1 MKFKAHRQAVAPH
14 TLAASRPGRQ
24 STGTLP
30 CPAVGSRRPE
40 AGGRFGIFLAS
51 AAKKQHLSRLPRNA
65 FQAGKVALCPTIEA
79 ATQTSRKGGTE
90 VARGGAQ
97 LEASFERSGGQV
109 VLMWKMKAIKKT
121 KKSLVGIKAMAP
133 EPVHS
138 VPVQSAALAAAGPA
152 PAKSQS
158 PRPARVSLEL
168 VEPAA
173 QQVYVAGS
181 FNGWKPDTTPLAAL
195 GNGRWKG
202 DLKLG
207 PGRYE
212 YLFVVDGQ
220 WRPDPNARE
229 TVQNPFGGRNSV
241 VMVSE

>member
-1 MKFKAHRQAVAPH
+1 MKV
-14 TLAASRPGRQ
+14 T
-24 STGTLP
+24 
-30 CPAVGSRRPE
+30 
-40 AGGRFGIFLAS
+40 
-51 AAKKQHLSRLPRNA
+51 
-65 FQAGKVALCPTIEA
+65 
-79 ATQTSRKGGTE
+79 
-90 VARGGAQ
+90 
-97 LEASFERSGGQV
+97 
-109 VLMWKMKAIKKT
+109 KKT
-121 KKSLVGIKAMAP
+121 KKSLVGIEAGAS
-133 EPVHS
+133 EPVKS
-138 VPVQSAALAAAGPA
+138 VTARSVEPTVAQPA
-152 PAKSQS
+152 PAKPRS
-158 PRPARVSLEL
+158 PKPARVSLEL

>member
-1 MKFKAHRQAVAPH
+1 M
-14 TLAASRPGRQ
+14 L
-24 STGTLP
+24 
-30 CPAVGSRRPE
+30 
-40 AGGRFGIFLAS
+40 
-51 AAKKQHLSRLPRNA
+51 
-65 FQAGKVALCPTIEA
+65 
-79 ATQTSRKGGTE
+79 
-90 VARGGAQ
+90 
-97 LEASFERSGGQV
+97 
-109 VLMWKMKAIKKT
+109 KMKTTNKT
-121 KKSLVGIKAMAP
+121 KKSLVGIKTSAP
-133 EPVHS
+133 EAAKS
-138 VPVQSAALAAAGPA
+138 VPVRSAEPAVAQPALV
-152 PAKSQS
+152 KSCS
-158 PRPARVSLEL
+158 PQPARVSLEL

-181 FNGWKPDTTPLAAL
+181 FNEWKPQATPMVAL

-229 TVQNPFGGRNSV
+229 TVQNPFGGQNSV

>member
-1 MKFKAHRQAVAPH
+1 MLMKKATNKTKKPLVGVNAVAPE
-14 TLAASRPGRQ
+14 
-24 STGTLP
+24 
-30 CPAVGSRRPE
+30 PA
-40 AGGRFGIFLAS
+40 
-51 AAKKQHLSRLPRNA
+51 K
-65 FQAGKVALCPTIEA
+65 
-79 ATQTSRKGGTE
+79 
-90 VARGGAQ
+90 
-97 LEASFERSGGQV
+97 
-109 VLMWKMKAIKKT
+109 
-121 KKSLVGIKAMAP
+121 
-133 EPVHS
+133 S
-138 VPVQSAALAAAGPA
+138 VPVRSVEPAVAQPA

-158 PRPARVSLEL
+158 LHPARVSLEL

-181 FNGWKPDTTPLAAL
+181 FNGWKPETTPLMAL

>member
-1 MKFKAHRQAVAPH
+1 M
-14 TLAASRPGRQ
+14 L
-24 STGTLP
+24 
-30 CPAVGSRRPE
+30 
-40 AGGRFGIFLAS
+40 
-51 AAKKQHLSRLPRNA
+51 
-65 FQAGKVALCPTIEA
+65 
-79 ATQTSRKGGTE
+79 
-90 VARGGAQ
+90 
-97 LEASFERSGGQV
+97 
-109 VLMWKMKAIKKT
+109 KMKATKKT
-121 KKSLVGIKAMAP
+121 KKSLVSVKATATETAQP
-133 EPVHS
+133 
-138 VPVQSAALAAAGPA
+138 VPVQSAARAAAEPA

-158 PRPARVSLEL
+158 PPPARVSLEL
-168 VEPAA
+168 VEPTA

-229 TVQNPFGGRNSV
+229 TAQNPFGGRNSV

>member
-1 MKFKAHRQAVAPH
+1 MLMKKA
-14 TLAASRPGRQ
+14 T
-24 STGTLP
+24 
-30 CPAVGSRRPE
+30 
-40 AGGRFGIFLAS
+40 
-51 AAKKQHLSRLPRNA
+51 N
-65 FQAGKVALCPTIEA
+65 
-79 ATQTSRKGGTE
+79 
-90 VARGGAQ
+90 
-97 LEASFERSGGQV
+97 
-109 VLMWKMKAIKKT
+109 KT
-121 KKSLVGIKAMAP
+121 KKSLVGVNAVAP
-133 EPVHS
+133 EPARS
-138 VPVQSAALAAAGPA
+138 VPIRSAEPA
-152 PAKSQS
+152 VAQPEPAKSRS
-158 PRPARVSLEL
+158 PQPARVSLEL

-181 FNGWKPDTTPLAAL
+181 FNGWKPETTPLMAL

-207 PGRYE
+207 PGRHE

>member
-1 MKFKAHRQAVAPH
+1 MLMKKA
-14 TLAASRPGRQ
+14 T
-24 STGTLP
+24 
-30 CPAVGSRRPE
+30 
-40 AGGRFGIFLAS
+40 
-51 AAKKQHLSRLPRNA
+51 N
-65 FQAGKVALCPTIEA
+65 
-79 ATQTSRKGGTE
+79 
-90 VARGGAQ
+90 
-97 LEASFERSGGQV
+97 
-109 VLMWKMKAIKKT
+109 KT
-121 KKSLVGIKAMAP
+121 KKSLVGVNAVAP
-133 EPVHS
+133 EPARSLPVRS
-138 VPVQSAALAAAGPA
+138 VEPAAAQPA
-152 PAKSQS
+152 AAKPQS
-158 PRPARVSLEL
+158 PQPARVSLEL

-181 FNGWKPDTTPLAAL
+181 FNEWKPETTPLMAL

>member
-1 MKFKAHRQAVAPH
+1 M
-14 TLAASRPGRQ
+14 
-24 STGTLP
+24 
-30 CPAVGSRRPE
+30 
-40 AGGRFGIFLAS
+40 
-51 AAKKQHLSRLPRNA
+51 
-65 FQAGKVALCPTIEA
+65 
-79 ATQTSRKGGTE
+79 
-90 VARGGAQ
+90 
-97 LEASFERSGGQV
+97 
-109 VLMWKMKAIKKT
+109 LMMKATNKT
-121 KKSLVGIKAMAP
+121 KKSLVGVKAVAP
-133 EPVHS
+133 EAAKP
-138 VPVQSAALAAAGPA
+138 VPVRLTEPAVARPA

-158 PRPARVSLEL
+158 PQPARVSLEL

-181 FNGWKPDTTPLAAL
+181 FNGWKPDTTPLMAL

-207 PGRYE
+207 PGRHE

-229 TVQNPFGGRNSV
+229 TVQNPFGGQNSV